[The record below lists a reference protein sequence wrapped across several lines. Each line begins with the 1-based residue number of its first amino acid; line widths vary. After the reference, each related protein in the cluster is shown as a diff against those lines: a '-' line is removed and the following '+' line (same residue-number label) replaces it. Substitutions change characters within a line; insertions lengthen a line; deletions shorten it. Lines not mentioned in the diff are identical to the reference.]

1 MNDYYDDDY
10 YHEEYDDFCDYED
23 YDDGYGSHYNEYAGT
38 YAQDVAGY
46 SDETIDAAFD
56 GEPDAYWNI
65 D

>member
-1 MNDYYDDDY
+1 MNDYYDDEY
-10 YHEEYDDFCDYED
+10 YHEEYDDYSDSEY

-38 YAQDVAGY
+38 DAQDVAGW
-46 SDETIDAAFD
+46 SDDAIDDVLD